1 MSLDNLIQ
9 RLEYVHDKCRDPKDK
24 KKQEQ
29 DEANM
34 DDFTR
39 LKKSI
44 AKEIKETRQAI
55 EERNELL
62 GDNNNNSVATAKMSS
77 NIRSR
82 LRGIEGDIEKLQE
95 IQKKQ
100 VDKIEK
106 KKAKNKTVSEEEV
119 RESEYR
125 TEVVDL
131 CQKHIAECYHL
142 EKSGF
147 GNVQNAFFEGYT
159 KKDEKVVSTLPDID
173 DDDFRLLK
181 QNDRKIDEKLD
192 VIAQGVSVLGEMAN
206 EMGKEIEMQGV
217 MIEELTQR
225 VDDTQ
230 ATLNN
235 LNKRLKKTLE
245 KVRKGDRFCIDIILL
260 IVVLA
265 LGGYIYN
272 VVKNAS

>member
-9 RLEYVHDKCRDPKDK
+9 RLEYVHDKCRDPKDR

-34 DDFTR
+34 DEFTR
-39 LKKSI
+39 LKKEI
-44 AKEIKETRQAI
+44 AKEIKETRAAI

-62 GDNNNNSVATAKMSS
+62 GETENTVATAKMSS
-77 NIRSR
+77 SIRTR
-82 LRGIEGDIEKLQE
+82 LRNIEGDIEKLKE

-106 KKAKNKTVSEEEV
+106 KKAKNKNVTEEEV
-119 RESEYR
+119 KESEYR
-125 TEVVDL
+125 TEIVDL

-142 EKSGF
+142 EKSRF
-147 GNVQNAFFEGYT
+147 GNVQNTFFEGYT
-159 KKDEKVVSTLPDID
+159 KKDEVVISSLPDID
-173 DDDFRLLK
+173 DDDFRMLK
-181 QNDRKIDEKLD
+181 QNDQKIDAQLEIIK
-192 VIAQGVSVLGEMAN
+192 QGVGVLGEMAN
-206 EMGKEIEMQGV
+206 EMGKEIELQGV
-217 MIEELTQR
+217 MINELTDR
-225 VDDTQ
+225 VDETQ

-272 VVKNAS
+272 VVKNAK